1 METIVPSPRQ
11 ERAAAMMRALGNPV
25 RLAIA
30 FYILDH
36 PRCICNDLVVRFGR
50 AQATISQHLA
60 ILRGAELLE
69 CERDGHTTCYKIN
82 HAALHLLVE
91 EMQRLDV
98 DLSESSRRRVTR
110 S

>member
-69 CERDGHTTCYKIN
+69 CERDGHTRCYAIN
-82 HAALHLLVE
+82 CEAMELLRE
-91 EMQRLDV
+91 EMRRLSAGLV
-98 DLSESSRRRVTR
+98 
-110 S
+110 